1 MILGTSPLRSGS
13 RERVLGDTRFGADQ
27 GQAGDLFLACVR
39 IHKAPAHIDGIDP
52 APALALAGVVR
63 VFTAADI
70 PGINRL
76 GIIPVSKD
84 QEFLAEE
91 LVRCPGQAVALVAA
105 ETPEAARA
113 GARAVV
119 VNLTGVPGVYDMAE
133 ALAEGAPLVYP
144 GREQGNL
151 LDLRMVKNGDVEAAL
166 KTSAVVVEADYTTSM
181 IEHSAL
187 ETEGGRAWWEDG
199 KLYVTACTQNPHYD
213 RDDLV
218 RFLGLKPE
226 DLVVI
231 QAETGGG
238 FGGKLDVSVQP
249 YLALATWHLKRPTRM
264 VYTREESFLS
274 TGKRHPFRMHYVT
287 GADEQGRLTAVKAE
301 LLADT
306 GAFASYGLAVC
317 TRAAVHAAGPYY
329 VPNVDVTSRMVY
341 TNNVWTGAMR
351 GFGVPQ
357 VALAHEGQMDAL
369 ADALGLDRLEIRR
382 INALRPGQATIT
394 GQVLKGGV
402 GLTQCLDK
410 VEPIYRTWQ
419 AKAKSDDRFAE
430 GVGLGVM
437 YYGIGNT
444 GVSNPS
450 TAQLE
455 WTADGRVVL
464 YTGVADIGQGSDT
477 VLRQLAAT
485 RLGVRLEEIDLVR
498 GDTSRTTNAGAT
510 SASRQ
515 TYISGNAVMAAAE
528 NLEALILGE
537 ARKML
542 GARHQELELAEGR
555 VCVKGDPGSSL
566 GVAEVVKHLT
576 QRGQAARGEGGFDPH
591 TVALKPDTGQGKP
604 YAAFAWA
611 AQCAFV
617 EVDRDSGMVRVK
629 EIAAAHDVGRA
640 IHPKSVLGQICG
652 GVMMGLGLGLMEEFH
667 PGKTSNFE
675 DYHIPT
681 SADAPRITPLIVEE
695 PEATGPYGAKG
706 VGEPALIP
714 TAPALAAAVGQA
726 LGQPMRH
733 LPLSLERVME
743 ALAGAGAKDQPC

>member
-27 GQAGDLFLACVR
+27 GQAGDLYLACVR
-39 IHKAPAHIDGIDP
+39 IHKAPARIDGIDP
-52 APALALAGVVR
+52 APALALPGVVR

-70 PGINRL
+70 PGVNRL

-119 VNLTGVPGVYDMAE
+119 VKLTGAPGVYDMAE
-133 ALAEGAPLVYP
+133 ALAEGAPLVHP

-151 LDLRMVKNGDVEAAL
+151 LDLRVIKNGDVEAAF
-166 KTSAVVVEADYTTSM
+166 KASAVVVEADYTTSM

-199 KLYVTACTQNPHYD
+199 KLHVTACTQNPHYD

-249 YLALATWHLKRPTRM
+249 YLALAAWHLKRPTRL

-317 TRAAVHAAGPYY
+317 MRAAVHAAGPYY
-329 VPNVDVTSRMVY
+329 VPNVDVTSRMAY

-382 INALRPGQATIT
+382 VNALRPGQATIT

-419 AKAKSDDRFAE
+419 AKAKGDDRFAE

-455 WTADGRVVL
+455 WTTDGRVVL
-464 YTGVADIGQGSDT
+464 FTGVADIGQGSDT

-485 RLGVRLEEIDLVR
+485 RLGVRLEQIDLVR

-528 NLEALILGE
+528 NLEALGLGE

-542 GARHQELELAEGR
+542 GARHQELVLEDGMVR
-555 VCVKGDPGSSL
+555 VKGDPESAL
-566 GVAEVVKHLT
+566 GVTEVVRHLT

-591 TVALKPDTGQGKP
+591 TVPLKPDTGQGKP
-604 YAAFAWA
+604 YAAYAWA

-640 IHPKSVLGQICG
+640 IHPKAVLGQICG

-743 ALAGAGAKDQPC
+743 TLAGAGAKDQPC

>member
-1 MILGTSPLRSGS
+1 MILGTSPLRAGS
-13 RERVLGDTRFGADQ
+13 RERVLGATRFGADQ
-27 GQAGDLFLACVR
+27 GQASDLYLACVR
-39 IHKAPAHIDGIDP
+39 VHQAPARIEAIDP
-52 APALALAGVVR
+52 APALALTGVVR

-70 PGINRL
+70 PGVNRL

-113 GARAVV
+113 GARAVLV
-119 VNLTGVPGVYDMAE
+119 KLTGVPGVFDMAQ
-133 ALAEGAPLVYP
+133 ALAEGAPRVHP

-151 LDLRMVKNGDVEAAL
+151 LDLRVVKRGDVEAAL
-166 KTSAVVVEADYTTSM
+166 KASAVVVQAEYTTSL
-181 IEHSAL
+181 IEHAAL

-199 KLYVTACTQNPHYD
+199 RLHVAACTQNPHYD

-249 YLALATWHLKRPTRM
+249 YLALAAWHLKRPVRL
-264 VYTREESFLS
+264 VFTREESFLA
-274 TGKRHPFRMHYVT
+274 TGKRHPFRMHYVS

-317 TRAAVHAAGPYY
+317 TRAAVHAAGPYH
-329 VPNVDVTSRMVY
+329 VPHVDVVSRMAY
-341 TNNVWTGAMR
+341 TNNAWTGAMR

-369 ADALGLDRLEIRR
+369 ADALGLDRLAIRR

-394 GQVLKGGV
+394 GQVLTSGV
-402 GLTQCLDK
+402 GLVQCLDK
-410 VEPIYRTWQ
+410 IEPIYRAWQ
-419 AKAKSDDRFAE
+419 AKAQSDDHFAQ

-455 WTADGRVVL
+455 WTEDGRLVL

-477 VLRQLAAT
+477 VLKQLAAA
-485 RLGVRLEEIDLVR
+485 RLGVRLESIDLVR

-515 TYISGNAVMAAAE
+515 TYISGNAVLAAAQ

-542 GARHQELELAEGR
+542 GGRHQEIELEGGI
-555 VCVKGDPGSSL
+555 VCAKGSRDPAL
-566 GVAEVVKHLT
+566 TVAEVVKHLT
-576 QRGQAARGEGGFDPH
+576 KHGQAARGEGGFDPH

-604 YAAFAWA
+604 YSAYAFA
-611 AQCAFV
+611 AQCALV
-617 EVDRDSGMVRVK
+617 EVDRDSGMVRAK

-640 IHPKSVLGQICG
+640 IHPKAVLGQICG
-652 GVMMGLGLGLMEEFH
+652 GVMMGLGLALMEEFI
-667 PGKTSNFE
+667 PGHTGNFE

-681 SADAPRITPLIVEE
+681 AADAPRITPLVVEE

-714 TAPALAAAVGQA
+714 TAPAIAAALGRA
-726 LGQPMRH
+726 LGRSQRH
-733 LPLSLERVME
+733 LPISLERVME
-743 ALAGAGAKDQPC
+743 ALAGAGAKDQSC